1 VRYRVIINNIHLYTN
16 TASIKRGIG
25 DNTYVNNAVHI
36 ALQNLHKDRSIVTT
50 VKLYNFEKRTEYYYN
65 IQIDRI

>member
-25 DNTYVNNAVHI
+25 DCTYINT
-36 ALQNLHKDRSIVTT
+36 ALQLALIRLGKHRSVATT
-50 VKLYNFEKRTEYYYN
+50 IKLYDSKIKAVNYD

>member
-1 VRYRVIINNIHLYTN
+1 MKYRVIINNIHLYTT

-25 DNTYVNNAVHI
+25 DNTYVNNAVLI

>member
-1 VRYRVIINNIHLYTN
+1 MRYRVIINNIHLYTN
-16 TASIKRGIG
+16 TSSIKRGIG

>member
-1 VRYRVIINNIHLYTN
+1 MRYRVIINNIHLYTN

-25 DNTYVNNAVHI
+25 DNTSVNTAVQC
-36 ALQNLHKDRSIVTT
+36 ALQRLSMDRSVVTT
-50 VKLYNFEKRTEYYYN
+50 VTVYDSKMQATNYN